1 MAVELAEETEAATED
16 ARASSGGEGGEGA
29 TPRINT
35 LTARALRMPGPRK
48 AAVLLVSL
56 GAERAASVFRHLRDE
71 EIEAVAVE
79 MARLSNVDAS
89 ASAAVYEELAITI
102 QAREQASAGGFEYA
116 REVLA
121 QALGGERAAAIV
133 NRLQTTIERRPFEF
147 LRRIPAEQIVGFL
160 RNEAPQT
167 IALVVASLHSSLAAD
182 VLGYLSEAE
191 QTEIALRIARMGE
204 TSPDTVRV
212 VENVMRQKVA
222 MVVQQDF
229 TTAGGVKW
237 LAEILNQSD
246 RTTERNVLESL
257 TAIDEEL
264 GEEVRRLLFV
274 FEDIAKL
281 DDRAIQ
287 LILREAD
294 QKDLALAL
302 RGVHEDVRTRIMANM
317 SERGAQMLAE
327 EMEFQPP
334 QRKRVVEEAQGRI
347 VAIVRRLE
355 EADAVVIGR
364 SDGDDV
370 V

>member
-1 MAVELAEETEAATED
+1 MATETL
-16 ARASSGGEGGEGA
+16 GEVDEPTGEGA
-29 TPRINT
+29 DGGAPRINT

-48 AAVLLVSL
+48 AAVLLVAL
-56 GAERAASVFRHLRDE
+56 GAQRAAEVFRHLREE
-71 EIEAVAVE
+71 EIETVAIE
-79 MARLSNVDAS
+79 MARLTHVEPSS
-89 ASAAVYEELAITI
+89 SAAVFEEFALTI
-102 QAREQASAGGFEYA
+102 QAREQASAGGVDYA
-116 REVLA
+116 RDVLA
-121 QALGGERAAAIV
+121 QALGADRAGAIIG
-133 NRLQTTIERRPFEF
+133 RLQTVIERRPFEF

-167 IALVVASLHSSLAAD
+167 IALVVASLHSTLAAE
-182 VLGYLSEAE
+182 VLGYLSDGEQAE
-191 QTEIALRIARMGE
+191 ISLRIARMGE
-204 TSPDTVRV
+204 TSPETVRQ

-229 TTAGGVKW
+229 ATAGGVKS
-237 LAEILNQSD
+237 LAEILNQAD

-257 TAIDEEL
+257 TNVDAEL

-294 QKDLALAL
+294 QKDLALAM
-302 RGVHEDVRTRIMANM
+302 RGVGEDVRTKILANM
-317 SERGAQMLAE
+317 SERGAQMLVE

-364 SDGDDV
+364 NDGDDIV
-370 V
+370 